1 MNNQLES
8 ESTEQDAV
16 AIKQPYCLL
25 SNDVETTS
33 IWHNTLRDQTGH
45 KVHREGM
52 PALLHLYAKHDIKTT
67 FFFTGY
73 IAKLI
78 PDVVKMVLA
87 DGHEVGSHGMSHLKE
102 NGFDVMP
109 FAKQV
114 KHLRD
119 SKNLLEDISGQEVI
133 SFRAPALRVN
143 MDTSRALIETGYK
156 IDSSVASQ
164 RFDMF
169 LSFGGLKKLN
179 WLLAP
184 RKPYFAAEENLFKKG
199 QSDLVEVPLS
209 AMGLPYVGTTM
220 RIFPT
225 LTSVQRSVLAAES
238 KMTGKPIVF
247 IVHPNEFIDE
257 SDEQRKIENRSSNP
271 VSYFLQDYLR
281 SNLKVKNLGKPGLGV
296 YEREIAAFKK
306 KGFRFV
312 SIKEYVDELNLKR

>member
-1 MNNQLES
+1 MAK
-8 ESTEQDAV
+8 TETSSKEKGKV
-16 AIKQPYCLL
+16 PYCLL

-33 IWHNTLRDQTGH
+33 IWHNTLRDKTGV
-45 KVHREGM
+45 KVYEEGM
-52 PALLHLYAKHDIKTT
+52 PALLDLYAKHDIKTT

-109 FAKQV
+109 YKKQEE
-114 KHLRD
+114 HLRD
-119 SKNLLEDISGQEVI
+119 SKQLLEDISGEEVV

-143 MDTSRALIETGYK
+143 ADTARALINTGYK

-179 WLLAP
+179 WLTAP
-184 RKPYFAAEENLFKKG
+184 RQPYFVSEDSLFKKG
-199 QSDLVEVPLS
+199 SSNLVEVPLS
-209 AMGLPYVGTTM
+209 AMMLPYVGTTM
-220 RIFPT
+220 RILPT
-225 LTSVQRSVLAAES
+225 LTAAQRSVLAAES
-238 KMTGKPIVF
+238 ASTGKPIVF

-257 SDEQRKIENRSSNP
+257 SDEERKIENRSSNP
-271 VSYFLQDYLR
+271 VSYLLQDYIR
-281 SNLKVKNLGKPGLGV
+281 SNLKVKNLGTPGLNI
-296 YEREIAAFKK
+296 YDREISAFKK
-306 KGFRFV
+306 KDFRFAT
-312 SIKEYVDELNLKR
+312 IKTYVEDLNLTK